1 MDIIE
6 GRDEKG
12 NGAMNIDQ
20 LVDQIQ
26 NNPDMTKNVTSWKEI
41 AGKEAVYGPFP
52 KSLQPEL
59 LDALKKKGIQQLY
72 SHQSKSIEIVSQ
84 GKNVVVVTPTASG
97 KTLCYNL
104 PVVNEILKNDDARAL
119 YLFPTKALSQD
130 QVSELHEMLALLDHP
145 IKTYTYDGDTPVSA
159 RKAIRQA
166 GHIVVTNPDMLHSGI
181 MPHHTK
187 WVKLF
192 ENLKYVVIDEVH
204 SYRGVFGSHLSN
216 ILRRLNRICKFYG
229 SNPQYICCSATI
241 ANPRELAE
249 RIIGQD
255 AELVDEN
262 GAPSGKKHLIFY
274 NPPVVNKQLGIR
286 RSSLLETRNLASN
299 FLLNGIQTIIFSRS
313 RLSVEVLVTYLKQL
327 VQDKLG
333 KSNSIRGYR
342 SGYLPNQRREIEQ
355 GLRAGSILGVVSTNA
370 LELGIDIGRL
380 QVCVMCGYPGTIAST
395 WQQAGRAGRRSGT
408 SIALMVASSNPLDQY
423 IIQHPEFFLESSPEN
438 GLINPNNLYILMS
451 HIKCA
456 AFELPFED
464 GEAFGVET
472 LDEILEFLEEE
483 KVLRHVS
490 GRWHWTADNFPA
502 DAVSLR
508 TAANENF
515 VIIDITQPKHRV
527 IGESDRFSAPQLLHE
542 EAIYIHEGTQYQVE
556 KLDFEEKK
564 AYVRKVDVDYYTDA
578 SLAVTLK
585 VLDVFNCED
594 NCRIGRSFGDVMITS
609 LVTMFKKIKFD
620 THENLGWGPVRL
632 PELELQTTA
641 YWMTLN
647 ENPAGIESQDDLQNG
662 LMGIA
667 NVLGQIAP
675 LYLMCDPR
683 DIHVIYHVKSPFTQK
698 PTIYIYDSC
707 PGGIGFSERLFEIHL
722 DLFKKAYE
730 VISECSCENGCP
742 ACVGPAAEVS
752 TEGKVLALKILG
764 GILDDNQPEEQAEGN
779 VIQLPFR

>member
-1 MDIIE
+1 
-6 GRDEKG
+6 
-12 NGAMNIDQ
+12 MNIDQ
-20 LVDQIQ
+20 LIDYIR
-26 NNPDMTKNVTSWKEI
+26 NSPEIMKNITYWKEI
-41 AGKEAVYGPFP
+41 EQRKAEYGPFP
-52 KSLQPEL
+52 KGLRQEL
-59 LDALKKKGIQQLY
+59 LEALKAKGINQLY
-72 SHQSKSIEIVSQ
+72 SHQSKAIDLVFQ
-84 GKNVVVVTPTASG
+84 GKNVAIVTPTASG

-104 PVVNEILKNDDARAL
+104 PVINEILNNDDARAL

-130 QVSELHEMLALLDHP
+130 QVSELHEIMDILGHP

-166 GHIVVTNPDMLHSGI
+166 GHIVVTNPDMLHAGI

-204 SYRGVFGSHLSN
+204 TYRGVFGSHLAN
-216 ILRRLNRICKFYG
+216 VLNRLHRICKFYG
-229 SNPQYICCSATI
+229 SNPQFICCSATI
-241 ANPRELAE
+241 ANPKELTELIISREV
-249 RIIGQD
+249 
-255 AELVDEN
+255 ELVDEN

-286 RSSLLETRNLASN
+286 RSSILETKKLASN
-299 FLLNGIQTIIFSRS
+299 FILNKIQTILFTKS
-313 RLSVEVLVTYLKQL
+313 RLTVEVLVTYLKQL
-327 VQDKLG
+327 VKDKLG
-333 KSNSIRGYR
+333 NSKTIRGYR
-342 SGYLPNQRREIEQ
+342 GGYLPNQRREIEQ
-355 GLRAGSILGVVSTNA
+355 GLRSGEILSVVSTNA

-380 QVCVMCGYPGTIAST
+380 QVCIMCGYPGTIAST
-395 WQQAGRAGRRSGT
+395 WQQAGRAGRRNDT
-408 SIALMVASSNPLDQY
+408 SIAILVASSNTLDQY
-423 IIQHPEFFLESSPEN
+423 IIQHPKFFLESSPEY

-464 GEAFGVET
+464 GETFGVDT
-472 LDEILEFLEEE
+472 LEQILEFLEEE
-483 KVLRHVS
+483 KVLRHVGS
-490 GRWHWTADNFPA
+490 RWYWTADNFPA
-502 DAVSLR
+502 DGVSLR

-515 VIIDITQPKHRV
+515 IIIDISQPKHRV
-527 IGESDRFSAPQLLHE
+527 IGETDRFSAPQLLHE
-542 EAIYIHEGTQYQVE
+542 EAIYIHEGVQYQVE

-585 VLDVFNCED
+585 VLDVFQSTDEIKTSRNW
-594 NCRIGRSFGDVMITS
+594 GDVMVTS

-620 THENLGWGPVRL
+620 THENLGWGQVHL

-641 YWMTLN
+641 YWLTLN
-647 ENPAGIESQDDLQNG
+647 EVPETILSQDDLQNG
-662 LMGIA
+662 LMGVA

-707 PGGIGFSERLFEIHL
+707 PGGIGFSERLYEMHL
-722 DLFKKAYE
+722 DLFQKARD
-730 VISECSCENGCP
+730 VIRECFCENGCP
-742 ACVGPAAEVS
+742 ACVGPSAEV
-752 TEGKVLALKILG
+752 TEDGKLLALNILG
-764 GILDDNQPEEQAEGN
+764 GILGDTQSEEQAQSN
-779 VIQLPFR
+779 VIQLPFA

>member
-1 MDIIE
+1 
-6 GRDEKG
+6 
-12 NGAMNIDQ
+12 MNIDQ
-20 LVDQIQ
+20 LVDYIR
-26 NNPDMTKNVTSWKEI
+26 NNPKIMRNVTHWKEI
-41 AGKEAVYGPFP
+41 ESKSAQYGPFP
-52 KSLQPEL
+52 KNLRPEL
-59 LDALKKKGIQQLY
+59 REALKKKGIHQLY
-72 SHQSKSIEIVSQ
+72 SHQSKSINIIFQ

-104 PVVNEILKNDDARAL
+104 PVINEILNNNDARAL

-130 QVSELHEMLALLDHP
+130 QVSELHELMDILGQP

-192 ENLKYVVIDEVH
+192 ENLKYVVIDEIH
-204 SYRGVFGSHLSN
+204 TYRGVFGSHLAN
-216 ILRRLNRICKFYG
+216 VLHRLHRICKFYG
-229 SNPQYICCSATI
+229 SNPQFICCSATI
-241 ANPRELAE
+241 ANPKELTE
-249 RIIGQD
+249 RIISRE
-255 AELVDEN
+255 AELIDEN
-262 GAPSGKKHLIFY
+262 GAPSGKKHLVFY

-286 RSSLLETRNLASN
+286 RSSILEAKKLASD
-299 FLLNGIQTIIFSRS
+299 FILNKIQTILFTKS
-313 RLSVEVLVTYLKQL
+313 RLTVEVLVTYLKQL

-333 KSNSIRGYR
+333 NSGTVRGYR
-342 SGYLPNQRREIEQ
+342 GGYLPNQRREIEQ
-355 GLRAGSILGVVSTNA
+355 GLRSGNILSVVSTNA

-380 QVCVMCGYPGTIAST
+380 QVCIMCGYPGTIAST
-395 WQQAGRAGRRSGT
+395 WQQAGRAGRRNDT
-408 SIALMVASSNPLDQY
+408 SIAIMIASSNTLDQY
-423 IIQHPEFFLESSPEN
+423 IIQHPEFFLESSPEH

-464 GEAFGVET
+464 GETFGVDT
-472 LDEILEFLEEE
+472 LEQILEFLEEE
-483 KVLRHVS
+483 KVLRHV
-490 GRWHWTADNFPA
+490 GNRWYWTAENFPA

-515 VIIDITQPKHRV
+515 IIIDISEPRHRV
-527 IGESDRFSAPQLLHE
+527 IGETDRLSAPQLVHE
-542 EAIYIHEGTQYQVE
+542 EAIYIHEGIQYQVE

-585 VLDVFNCED
+585 VLDVFQSADENRTSR
-594 NCRIGRSFGDVMITS
+594 NWGDVMVTS

-620 THENLGWGPVRL
+620 THENLGWGQVHL

-641 YWMTLN
+641 YWLTLN
-647 ENPAGIESQDDLQNG
+647 EIPETIHSQDDLQNG

-683 DIHVIYHVKSPFTQK
+683 DIHVVYHVKSPFTQK

-707 PGGIGFSERLFEIHL
+707 PGGIGFSERLYELHLELFQKACEI
-722 DLFKKAYE
+722 
-730 VISECSCENGCP
+730 ISECACENGCP
-742 ACVGPAAEVS
+742 ACVGPSAEV
-752 TEGKVLALKILG
+752 TENGKQLAMNILG
-764 GILDDNQPEEQAEGN
+764 GILGDTQFEEQAQSN
-779 VIQLPFR
+779 VIKLPFA